1 MAAVSLRETNNEMGT
16 VFDFFFLSDL
26 HSALLGN
33 ESYEGLGVGHRDVLR
48 RRHPP
53 HMAYTE
59 RRRRALEGTTS
70 DESSHICIP
79 IDTMKSRLNFEFS
92 NITVLP

>member
-53 HMAYTE
+53 HMASSHTE
-59 RRRRALEGTTS
+59 RRRLSRRALEGTTS
-70 DESSHICIP
+70 PSS
-79 IDTMKSRLNFEFS
+79 LNFRMMS
-92 NITVLP
+92 RVIYVSQSTQ

>member
-53 HMAYTE
+53 HMASHTE

-70 DESSHICIP
+70 PSS
-79 IDTMKSRLNFEFS
+79 LNFRMMS
-92 NITVLP
+92 RVIYVSQSTQ